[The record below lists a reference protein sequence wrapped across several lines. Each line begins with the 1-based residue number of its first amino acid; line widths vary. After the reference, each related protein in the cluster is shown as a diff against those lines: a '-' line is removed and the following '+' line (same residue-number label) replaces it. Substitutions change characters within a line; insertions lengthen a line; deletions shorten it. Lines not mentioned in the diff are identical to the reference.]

1 MHNHHMNLHLI
12 QVNRSD
18 MFKFYSECF
27 YDIYILDHDE
37 DNIATEAALLFKQF
51 ATEASIRQMFK
62 DGYTTM
68 LFNVEQMQRVEQ
80 LVEDE
85 LPFLIIIMDRNDV
98 VATVHHHDVN
108 Y

>member
-1 MHNHHMNLHLI
+1 
-12 QVNRSD
+12 
-18 MFKFYSECF
+18 
-27 YDIYILDHDE
+27 
-37 DNIATEAALLFKQF
+37 LLFKQF